1 MKYLS
6 KLLSM
11 LLVGAMLYSTGCT
24 DYQNDIDNLNEKVD
38 QIQKELQ
45 EGQIDPLKAD
55 VKALQEA
62 LEAAIEDAEAKI
74 AENKAAIDA
83 LKAVDAQHD
92 AAIAEAKAAIAE
104 AMENIADLQGQLN
117 SLSDK
122 HDTDIA
128 AVYAKINEEVAKV
141 NDAITEAVERISD
154 NEEAI
159 EDLKDMDAELAEDI
173 EANLAAIL
181 VNAAAIE
188 ENAKA
193 IQENADAIEDN
204 AAAIAENVEAISGLQ
219 TDLADLT
226 TSFETYKAATDAA
239 IATLESRMETAEAA
253 IVTLN
258 GSVEELYQLHDNQN
272 LLIENLEG
280 NLETFME
287 YTQTE
292 FDALKSADEA
302 LNQLIVNL
310 ENSFIDYQKIVNA
323 QFEKA
328 FGDIAKNTELINALS
343 AKHDEEVASLV
354 AQDAAILETLDQ
366 HVAWM
371 VELEENLS
379 ALDLRVGALEGVVG
393 KIQTNIAAMQTTI
406 DSLTQDLID
415 LENTLIDFQKQV
427 NTQIERIDAAIVDAL
442 AQAKAYADEQAAT
455 AKEEA
460 IDFAKAYTDALQ
472 RAIEKEIGD
481 IRTSIDQL
489 SAYATSIETKVDEYI
504 ENTDAIL
511 AGLRADLD
519 KVINRV
525 QSIVFVPEYSDG
537 KGTINYAK
545 AGDTL
550 VEARSTMVYQVYP
563 AECAALIANAPAIE
577 GTVAPLTYDLE
588 GLKTRGGLDM
598 APQFNIVGVE
608 GDLDGRL
615 YVTFDARHLGADF
628 YAGKMEYAASL
639 VLAYETAKLSTVYTN
654 VVPAK
659 EAQQIGMAIMYGE
672 EKISGCYNP
681 TENGGAYKFEY
692 TDTETVEQVLPEH
705 RVVFDVDGTS
715 YEGIEALNAA
725 GYALTLE
732 RTDYLERLANEHLGT
747 LPFEVKDVD
756 NDGILDV
763 KVVEVSGTLIW
774 QPLYAG
780 YTYTAGTLKAEAYSN
795 FVTVPVQ
802 AAINF
807 ESVSA
812 TWTYSKDA
820 AIDAANNGAYSRGFD
835 LTVANHNLPSDV
847 DSVAVALANGANSTI
862 VTLDGEQ
869 VDVNAT
875 IHIKGDKML
884 LELQNFAWDKNYEV
898 VAMYDVYDELTG
910 QAIVEVTVTIPVTTI
925 DRNREPIVINLD
937 PSVDKFEANLQLTN
951 QISDNLD
958 VVYETLVFGNENYDI
973 TCDEWLAGNFVVNY
987 TYTDAV
993 IADGEEVVLPE
1004 EYNTLLAIDGVNAG
1018 KNVYT
1023 AFCYADFDF
1032 VPAQVEYTKTVTTWY
1047 GQEIVLNK
1055 VLNFEFPVYDFKHNS
1070 IYVYGA
1076 DNDFYSQVQP
1086 EYTWKNDN
1094 ESEGLLAFDVAAVD
1108 LRAAFSVV
1116 DAEGKKLTAEQMA
1129 ALSLSFNFKIED
1141 EDHDHDGISIDPA
1154 TDKLSYYGA
1163 NPYVNV
1169 RGNIYITNDNG
1180 SQYVVPTSFD
1190 KGGKYE
1196 TYNVVKFNPIGTA
1209 EVTKNPTIDVNNAI
1223 AYNVHVL
1230 DYVKL
1235 MDHRMGGRQNYDL
1248 ITDGAWVEG
1257 NGENGFAQG
1266 VDVRANYMY
1275 RINEVWVNDTSDVD
1289 EDIRPYITLN
1299 NGTLTFD
1306 NSQQLELTAPFT
1318 IPVTL
1323 KFQNCWMEKPQQ
1335 VTVKVTFNPIK

>member
-24 DYQNDIDNLNEKVD
+24 DYQNDIDNLNQKVD
-38 QIQKELQ
+38 EIQQELQ

-55 VKALQEA
+55 LKALQDA
-62 LEAAIEDAEAKI
+62 LDAAIEDAEAKI
-74 AENKAAIDA
+74 AENKSAIDA

-92 AAIAEAKAAIAE
+92 TAIAEAKAAIAE
-104 AMENIADLQGQLN
+104 AMENIAALQGQLDT
-117 SLSDK
+117 LSDK
-122 HDTDIA
+122 HDADIA

-141 NDAITEAVERISD
+141 NDAIADAVERISD

-204 AAAIAENVEAISGLQ
+204 AAAIAVNAEAISGLQ

-280 NLETFME
+280 NLEAFME
-287 YTQTE
+287 YSEAE

-328 FGDIAKNTELINALS
+328 FGDIAKNTELINALA

-427 NTQIERIDAAIVDAL
+427 NTQIERIDAAIVAAL
-442 AQAKAYADEQAAT
+442 AEAKAYAEEQAAA
-455 AKEEA
+455 AKDEA
-460 IDFAKAYTDALQ
+460 IDFAKEYTDALQ
-472 RAIEKEIGD
+472 RAVEKEIGD

-511 AGLRADLD
+511 ASLRADLD
-519 KVINRV
+519 KILNRV

-537 KGTINYAK
+537 KGTINYAM
-545 AGDTL
+545 AGDVL
-550 VEARSTMVYQVYP
+550 VESRSTMVYQVYP
-563 AECAALIANAPAIE
+563 AECAALIANAPAI
-577 GTVAPLTYDLE
+577 GDVVSPLSFELE

-615 YVTFDARHLGADF
+615 YVTFDARNLGIDF
-628 YAGKMEYAASL
+628 YTGKMEYGVSL
-639 VLAYETAKLSTVYTN
+639 VLDTETANLSTVYTN

-659 EAQQIGMAIMYGE
+659 TAEQISMNIMDGE
-672 EKISGCYNP
+672 EVISDLVGS
-681 TENGGAYKFEY
+681 TVTFEY
-692 TDTETVEQVLPEH
+692 TDTETVEKVLPEH
-705 RVVFDVDGTS
+705 YVVFTVAGKT
-715 YEGIEALNAA
+715 YKGIDALNAA
-725 GYALTLE
+725 GYALEME
-732 RTDYLERLANEHLGT
+732 RSIYIDRYQTNLGT
-747 LPFEVKDVD
+747 RPFDVKDVE
-756 NDGILDV
+756 GILEV
-763 KVVEVSGTLIW
+763 KVAEVNGALIYN
-774 QPLYAG
+774 PVDLG
-780 YTYTAGTLKAEAYSN
+780 YVYVAGTLKAQAYSRYS
-795 FVTVPVQ
+795 TVPVK
-802 AAINF
+802 ADVNF
-807 ESVSA
+807 EGVSA
-812 TWTYSKDA
+812 TWTYSLDA
-820 AIDAANNGAYSRGFD
+820 YVDAANTGAYNRALD
-835 LTVANHNLPSDV
+835 LTYADDNLPSDITLDMV
-847 DSVAVALANGANSTI
+847 FANAPKSVKV
-862 VTLDGEQ
+862 VLDGEE
-869 VDVNAT
+869 VDVNAE
-875 IHIKGDKML
+875 IVVKGDKYIL
-884 LELQNFAWDKNYEV
+884 LLNNFAWDKAYEV
-898 VAMYDVYDELTG
+898 VAVYDVLDSVIGEVC
-910 QAIVEVTVTIPVTTI
+910 VEATVTIPVATF

-937 PSVDKFEANLQLTN
+937 PATAMFEPNLQLTN
-951 QISDNLD
+951 EISDDMD
-958 VVYETLVFGNENYDI
+958 VVYETLVFGNEKHYDI
-973 TCDEWLAGNFVVNY
+973 TCDEWLADNFVVDY

-993 IADGEEVVLPE
+993 VADGKEVVLPE

-1023 AFCYADFDF
+1023 AFCYTDFNF

-1047 GQEIVLNK
+1047 GQEVVINK

-1070 IYVYGA
+1070 MYVYGA
-1076 DNDFYSQVQP
+1076 DMDFYSQVQP

-1094 ESEGLLAFDVAAVD
+1094 EAEGLLKFDVAAVD

-1116 DAEGKKLTAEQMA
+1116 DAKGNKLTAEQMA
-1129 ALSLSFNFKIED
+1129 ALSLSFNFEIED
-1141 EDHDHDGISIDPA
+1141 EDHEGITLDPA
-1154 TDKLSYYGA
+1154 TDKISYYGA

-1169 RGNIYITNDNG
+1169 RGNLYITNDNG
-1180 SQYVVPTSFD
+1180 AQYVVPTSFD
-1190 KGGKYE
+1190 EGGKYAS
-1196 TYNVVKFNPIGTA
+1196 YNVVKFNPIGTA
-1209 EVTKNPTIDVNNAI
+1209 EVIKNPTIDVNNAI

-1230 DYVKL
+1230 DYVEL

-1289 EDIRPYITLN
+1289 DDIRPYVTLN

-1318 IPVTL
+1318 VPVTL